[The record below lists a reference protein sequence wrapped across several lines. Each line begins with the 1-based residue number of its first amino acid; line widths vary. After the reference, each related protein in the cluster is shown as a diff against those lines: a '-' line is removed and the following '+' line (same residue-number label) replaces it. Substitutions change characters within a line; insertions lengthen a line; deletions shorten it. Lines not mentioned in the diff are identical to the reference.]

1 MSSDFTA
8 DEIKAALFQM
18 GPTKAPGPS
27 GMNAPFYQKFWHV
40 MGDNVVYTVLDYL
53 NSSVM
58 HLDINHTNI
67 LLIPKVKNLEKCLIF
82 DLLVYVML
90 VTKSFLD
97 RKSVV

>member
-40 MGDNVVYTVLDYL
+40 VGDNVVSAMLDCL
-53 NSSVM
+53 NSGDI
-58 HLDINHTNI
+58 LPDINHTNI
-67 LLIPKVKNLEKCLIF
+67 VLIPKVKNPEKMF
-82 DLLVYVML
+82 D
-90 VTKSFLD
+90 F
-97 RKSVV
+97 

>member
-58 HLDINHTNI
+58 HLDLNHTNI
-67 LLIPKVKNLEKCLIF
+67 LLIPKVKNLEKMPDF
-82 DLLVYVML
+82 
-90 VTKSFLD
+90 
-97 RKSVV
+97 